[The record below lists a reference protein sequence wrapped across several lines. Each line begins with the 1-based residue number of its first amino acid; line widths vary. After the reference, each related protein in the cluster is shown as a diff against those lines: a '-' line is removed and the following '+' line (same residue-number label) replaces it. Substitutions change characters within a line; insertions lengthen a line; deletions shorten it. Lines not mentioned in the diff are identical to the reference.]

1 VGQRCLQI
9 NGDNLAFVGTAA
21 VVRDIAA
28 MADAYDGQG
37 SLINYWGFSYGTVI
51 GMYLSNRTSTANGE
65 MGRTHIDGRFLPL

>member
-1 VGQRCLQI
+1 MGQRCLQI

-51 GMYLSNRTSTANGE
+51 GMYLSNRTSTVKMVKWEGL
-65 MGRTHIDGRFLPL
+65 IDG